1 MAYTTINKSTDYF
14 ETTTYTGGATD
25 VSSLSF
31 QPDFVWAKKRDG
43 AENHGL
49 FDAVRGA
56 TKTLNSNTTSAES
69 TRSGSLTS
77 FDSDGWSM
85 GGSDGIISAS
95 GSTYV
100 AWSWSGAG
108 NSGSANTDGTISS
121 TVSANTTS
129 GFSIVKYVSNGTA
142 GATVGH
148 GLGVAPKMVITFNL
162 AGEDNWGIGHSG
174 LPSWDYYL
182 QFNTAA
188 QANSQNVWND
198 IAPSASL
205 VTLGDNGRSNSS
217 NNRNYIMYCFA
228 DVQGYSKFSSYTG
241 NGSTDGTFVYTGFSP
256 AYVMIKR
263 SDTAGERWNIKD
275 NKRDG
280 YNQTD
285 PVLTADSSGAEYD
298 DAQMDLLSNG
308 FKIRTSAV
316 STNASGGTYIYMAFA
331 EAPLVG
337 TNNIPANAR

>member
-1 MAYTTINKSTDYF
+1 MAQINKPTDYF

-31 QPDFVWAKKRDG
+31 QPDFVWVKKRDG
-43 AENHGL
+43 TENHGL

-56 TKTLNSNTTSAES
+56 TKTINSNTTSAES

-77 FDSDGWSM
+77 FDNDGWSM
-85 GGSDGIISAS
+85 GGSDGIISAP
-95 GSTYV
+95 GSNYV
-100 AWSWSGAG
+100 GWSWKANGT
-108 NSGSANTDGTISS
+108 GSANTDGSISS

-174 LPSWDYYL
+174 LSSWDYYL
-182 QFNTAA
+182 QFNTSA

-198 IAPSASL
+198 TAPSTSL

-217 NNRNYIMYCFA
+217 NNRNYIMYAFA
-228 DVQGYSKFSSYTG
+228 EKQGYSKFGSYTG
-241 NGSTDGTFVYTGFSP
+241 NNNDDGAFVYTGFKP
-256 AYVMIKR
+256 AFVMVKMINGA
-263 SDTAGERWNIKD
+263 DDWQILD
-275 NKRDG
+275 NKRSPHNIVGG
-280 YNQTD
+280 YLLPNSSSATINND
-285 PVLTADSSGAEYD
+285 VIDFTAT
-298 DAQMDLLSNG
+298 G
-308 FKIRTSAV
+308 FKLRKTFGSWNH
-316 STNASGGTYIYMAFA
+316 SSYQYLYMAFA
-331 EAPLVG
+331 EESFVSSSG
-337 TNNIPANAR
+337 VPATAR